1 MLKEDLFRRLDRL
14 DEDVS
19 YLYDENIRFR
29 LVIVGG
35 SALVLQDYLSR
46 STLDID
52 SLEVSREI
60 YSLLDTYD
68 INCRVNAYIF
78 NFPYN
83 FEDRLLKLSI
93 GGRRIDIFTASLED
107 IVISKLYSIRLKDM
121 QDIEN
126 ESILNNLDWNL
137 LDKLAND
144 ENEAK
149 CSALNTRTYSE
160 FKQSYEEYRRRFCK

>member
-19 YLYDENIRFR
+19 YLYDENVRFR

-52 SLEVSREI
+52 ALEVSREI
-60 YSLLDTYD
+60 YTLLDKYD
-68 INCRVNAYIF
+68 IDCRVNAYVF

-83 FEDRLLKLSI
+83 FEDRLLKLDV

-107 IVISKLYSIRLKDM
+107 IVISKLYSIRPQDI

-126 ESILNNLDWNL
+126 KVILDNLDWDL

-144 ENEAK
+144 ENEA
-149 CSALNTRTYSE
+149 
-160 FKQSYEEYRRRFCK
+160 